1 MMRAVVWSLMGREHT
16 IGCRNSECG
25 GHQSVLFRGTEECLN
40 PVSQLSG
47 GQIKALYTGGMV
59 GTGVL
64 VGGLSSSFQHGT
76 SHFCHS
82 YHGRASRLS
91 SSHHFLF

>member
-1 MMRAVVWSLMGREHT
+1 M
-16 IGCRNSECG
+16 
-25 GHQSVLFRGTEECLN
+25 LFRGSEECLN

-59 GTGVL
+59 GPGVL

-91 SSHHFLF
+91 SSQHFLF

>member
-1 MMRAVVWSLMGREHT
+1 MEPDGGQT
-16 IGCRNSECG
+16 IGCRNSGCG
-25 GHQSVLFRGTEECLN
+25 GNQSVLFRGSEECLN

-59 GTGVL
+59 GPGVL

-91 SSHHFLF
+91 SSYHILF